1 MVFKGKTMRNQ
12 TLMTAEFLSF
22 SKILYSFA
30 ISVVER
36 AVPILAAIFGFGFV
50 TFVHECGHF
59 IFCKIFKVSAPTFS
73 VGFGP
78 VLLEKKI
85 YGTKFRIS
93 AIPVGGYTE
102 IKDEV
107 NENNTEETSHTVPQD
122 SFRAKPYW
130 QKLIILVG
138 GIAFNLILALILFSG
153 ISWFG
158 PVGKSLKEL
167 KILKVMPNSAAEM
180 AGLEKDFIITGIE
193 KIDFAE
199 NKSVDFSYF
208 SNILH
213 QNLGKPIDLHIKKS
227 PDSQSSSIVTI
238 KLNDME
244 TAHKTGSAMGVILE
258 PILGQEINAPRPGF
272 FKSVVNGFQATWF
285 YASGTFSALKY
296 IFVKRSVD
304 LLGGPVMI
312 ISQSL
317 KHAKD
322 GILPLIFFLAY
333 FSVSLAILNLLP
345 IGILDGGRILV
356 ETFEAL
362 IGRPIPALRMMTN
375 LGTIVLL
382 LLFVVLT
389 YKDIYRLIFGK

>member
-1 MVFKGKTMRNQ
+1 
-12 TLMTAEFLSF
+12 MTIDLLFFSNFLYNF
-22 SKILYSFA
+22 GLAVIVKA
-30 ISVVER
+30 I
-36 AVPILAAIFGFGFV
+36 PILAAIFGFGFV

-59 IFCKIFKVSAPTFS
+59 VFCKIFKVSAPTFS

-102 IKDEV
+102 IKDEL
-107 NENNTEETSHTVPQD
+107 NENQSEKAEKSVPQD

-130 QKLIILVG
+130 QKLIILIG
-138 GIAFNLILALILFSG
+138 GIVFNLILAIILFSG

-158 PVGKSLKEL
+158 PVGKALKEL
-167 KILKVMPNSAAEM
+167 KIVKVMPNSAAEI
-180 AGLEKDFIITGIE
+180 AGLEKDFVITGIKE
-193 KIDFAE
+193 IDFNNDKTIDFAA
-199 NKSVDFSYF
+199 FSL
-208 SNILH
+208 ILH
-213 QNLGKPIDLHIKKS
+213 ENLGKTIDLHVKKDSENESPSIIK
-227 PDSQSSSIVTI
+227 I
-238 KLNDME
+238 KLNDIE
-244 TAHKTGSAMGVILE
+244 TAHKTGSAMGVILD
-258 PILGQEINAPRPGF
+258 PVLGQEINAPRPGIL
-272 FKSVVNGFQATWF
+272 KSIANGFQATWF
-285 YASGTFSALKY
+285 YATGTIAALKY

-322 GILPLIFFLAY
+322 GMLPLIFFLAY

-362 IGRPIPALRMMTN
+362 LGRPIPYLRMMTN
-375 LGTIVLL
+375 LGTILLL